1 MKALVTGSS
10 GFIGSH
16 LVEALVK
23 KGYRVS
29 CLIRETSDPKWI
41 KDLDVQFITASYT
54 DLASLGRAVRGMDYI
69 FHVGAVID
77 ALDWDTFYRANVES
91 TANLL
96 EACARENPGV
106 KKFIFVSS
114 IAAAGPAQDGRPVK
128 ESDAG
133 RPVSQYGKSKLQAE
147 EVAARFFN
155 RLPIVILRPTN
166 ILGPRQKQLESM
178 LKLAKMR
185 IIPLVGRREKQTSI
199 CFVKDLVRA
208 LILVAEHPDVRSE
221 IYFVAS
227 QEAYSWREILG
238 TIRKE
243 LGLSLVIKI
252 PYPLLLAIAFLAET
266 AARLSGG
273 SPLIKR
279 STIRSARNNYWVQD
293 VGKIKEALGFSTQIG
308 LEQGIAEIIRQKYNT
323 AIN

>member
-29 CLIRETSDPKWI
+29 CLIRETSDSKWI

-133 RPVSQYGKSKLQAE
+133 LPVSQYGKSKLQAE
-147 EVAARFFN
+147 EVTARFFN

-185 IIPLVGRREKQTSI
+185 IIPLIGTREKQTSI
-199 CFVKDLVRA
+199 CFVEDLVRA
-208 LILVAEHPDVRSE
+208 LILAAEHPDVRSQ

-279 STIRSARNNYWVQD
+279 STIRSARNNYWLQD